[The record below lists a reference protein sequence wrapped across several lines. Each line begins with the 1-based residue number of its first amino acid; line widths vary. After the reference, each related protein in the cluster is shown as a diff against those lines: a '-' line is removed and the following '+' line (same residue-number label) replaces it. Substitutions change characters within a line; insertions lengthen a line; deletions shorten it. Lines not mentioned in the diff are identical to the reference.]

1 MYQKMNVTGI
11 AIDPFTNSPIV
22 ILKSDDGLKV
32 LPIWVGFME
41 ASSIAMEL
49 EKTPRVRP
57 ITHDLI
63 KNIFD
68 QINFTLSKIE
78 VTDLKDNTFYA
89 NIHLKNDGKEHIF
102 DARPSDAIAIAVRTG
117 APIFVN
123 EKVIEE
129 AQKIEIEEND
139 EKLKDLLSQLSED
152 DFGTYKM

>member
-1 MYQKMNVTGI
+1 MYQEMKVTGI

-22 ILKSDDGLKV
+22 ILKSEDGMNV

-63 KNIFD
+63 KNIID
-68 QINFTLSKIE
+68 QINFKLTKIE

-89 NIHLKNDGKEHIF
+89 NIYLQKNGKEHIF
-102 DARPSDAIAIAVRTG
+102 DARPSDAIAIAIRTG

-123 EKVIEE
+123 EKVIEI
-129 AQKIEIEEND
+129 AQKIEFEEND
-139 EKLKDLLSQLSED
+139 EKLKNLLSQFSDD
-152 DFGTYKM
+152 DFGNYKM

>member
-1 MYQKMNVTGI
+1 MYQKMKVTGI

-22 ILKSDDGLKV
+22 ILKSEDGTNV

-49 EKTPRVRP
+49 EKTPRARP

-68 QINFTLSKIE
+68 QIKFKLTKIE

-89 NIHLKNDGKEHIF
+89 NIYLQNNDKEHVF
-102 DARPSDAIAIAVRTG
+102 DARPSDAIAIAIRTG
-117 APIFVN
+117 APIFVH
-123 EKVIEE
+123 EKVIES
-129 AQKIEIEEND
+129 AQKIEFEEND
-139 EKLKDLLSQLSED
+139 EKLKDLLSQLSEE
-152 DFGTYKM
+152 DFGNYKM

>member
-1 MYQKMNVTGI
+1 MYQEMKVTGI

-22 ILKSDDGLKV
+22 ILKSEDGTDV

-49 EKTPRVRP
+49 EKTPRARP

-68 QINFTLSKIE
+68 HTNFKLSKIE

-89 NIHLKNDGKEHIF
+89 NIYLQNNGKEHIF
-102 DARPSDAIAIAVRTG
+102 DARPSDAIAIAIRTG

-123 EKVIEE
+123 EKVIES
-129 AQKIEIEEND
+129 AQKIEIDED
-139 EKLKDLLSQLSED
+139 REKLKDILED
-152 DFGTYKM
+152 IPDEDFGNYKM